1 MPIAAIL
8 ALIEQFGPQGITLV
22 SAIVG
27 WIESSGGT
35 VTPADLAILRA
46 YGAKKASDY
55 LLAAQQAATRAQPPA
70 CVPPV
75 AS

>member
-1 MPIAAIL
+1 MPIAAII

-22 SAIVG
+22 SSIVG

-35 VTPADLAILRA
+35 VTAADLAILKA

-55 LLAAQQAATRAQPPA
+55 LADAQRAATPAQPPA
-70 CVPPV
+70 SVTPA

>member
-22 SAIVG
+22 SSIVG

-35 VTPADLAILRA
+35 VTAADLAILKA

-55 LLAAQQAATRAQPPA
+55 LAAAQAAATPAQPAPA
-70 CVPPV
+70 SPP
-75 AS
+75 ATP